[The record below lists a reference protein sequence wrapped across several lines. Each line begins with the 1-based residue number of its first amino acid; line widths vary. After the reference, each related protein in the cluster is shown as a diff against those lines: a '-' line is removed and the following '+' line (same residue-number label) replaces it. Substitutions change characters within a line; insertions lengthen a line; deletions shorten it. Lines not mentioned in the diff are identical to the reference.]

1 MSASGSVSRHPEIQ
15 RRLLRDVSELKQ
27 DPYPRIA
34 IHPEEDL
41 SKICLVLTP
50 EDLRPLHLT
59 IEVLD
64 YPAHAPKISIQS
76 KIKHPNVY
84 NEYIC
89 ASILNTQEGYTPA
102 YTLKA
107 IAIQLLSF
115 FNSEN
120 IEQDY
125 GGVKALKSYRNAWV
139 ADFFRCKRCGFD
151 ARPDIPNPFSF
162 HKEPKRSETYR
173 PDGASSQVSPPWS
186 ALKRFSLHKRDK
198 SSRSTSRGN
207 DHYNY
212 RSAKPRV
219 TFTSL
224 PDEIV
229 LQIFENLA
237 SPDVWA
243 VAKVSPRVRDMI
255 QSYDF
260 IRMRELQCFFLKET
274 FLNLKLGIGV
284 RVTSLVES
292 EFDLLSK
299 DAFNTHKVRMS
310 IHGQEFHVWLPVA
323 LSRRH
328 WRSVRQ
334 DVETSISKLGA
345 WLNQRNESDL
355 KILARFLT
363 DIVVKFSQE
372 TNTSVQ
378 KLSPWARAHRDSSR
392 STLNHASEKAVEAY
406 FTIFHLLLCVSC
418 EQPGIVKQ
426 ADQMVSDFLQGRV
439 SKADC
444 PNVGVLIGAALICTS
459 GLTEPLMRAI
469 INESIKRNVVWMLD
483 SRGQNMPE
491 LAYFE
496 PSAVSVY
503 RMQRTFEASLTS
515 YRLLMFYSLF
525 YRIARAD
532 PTTPLSTIRDEMFD
546 RHGAPPPGTS
556 SQMAG
561 DIRRIKTINSFP
573 AFMREVGIN
582 VLPSDEE
589 LTSFLRSMITE
600 SEEAGYSKMP
610 ITQSRA
616 YALRRMEE
624 PDVEVA
630 PGIDVNTPL
639 PKGSISGFF
648 PGKSKKNGRANR

>member
-1 MSASGSVSRHPEIQ
+1 MSTSGSVSRHPEIQ
-15 RRLLRDVSELKQ
+15 RRLLRDVSELRQ
-27 DPYPRIA
+27 DPYPRIS
-34 IHPEEDL
+34 IHPEDDL

-50 EDLRPLHLT
+50 EDWHPLHLT

-64 YPAHAPKISIQS
+64 YPTNAPKISIQS
-76 KIKHPNVY
+76 MINHPNVH

-120 IEQDY
+120 VEQDY

-139 ADFFRCKRCGFD
+139 VDFFRCKKCGFD
-151 ARPDIPNPFSF
+151 GRPDISNPFSF
-162 HKEPKRSETYR
+162 HKEARLNENHHSS
-173 PDGASSQVSPPWS
+173 DGASSQVSPRRS
-186 ALKRFSLHKRDK
+186 AFNRFFLHRRNKP
-198 SSRSTSRGN
+198 SRSASKETGTHIHRTT
-207 DHYNY
+207 
-212 RSAKPRV
+212 APRA

-229 LQIFENLA
+229 LQIFEDLS
-237 SPDVWA
+237 SPDIWA
-243 VAKVSPRVRDMI
+243 IAKVSPRIRDMV

-260 IRMRELQCFFLKET
+260 IRMRELQCFYLKDT
-274 FLNLKLGIGV
+274 FLNLKLGVGV
-284 RVTSLVES
+284 RVTNLVES
-292 EFDLLSK
+292 EFDLISK
-299 DAFNTHKVRMS
+299 AAFDTHKVRKS
-310 IHGQEFHVWLPVA
+310 IHGQTFHVWLPVA

-328 WRSVRQ
+328 WRSVSQ

-345 WLNQRNESDL
+345 WLNQRNESGL

-372 TNTSVQ
+372 TNKPVQ
-378 KLSPWARAHRDSSR
+378 RLAPWARAHQDHAR
-392 STLNHASEKAVEAY
+392 STLTHASEKAVEAY
-406 FTIFHLLLCVSC
+406 FTIFHLLLCVAC
-418 EQPGIVKQ
+418 EQPDIVRQ
-426 ADQMVSDFLQGRV
+426 ADQMVSDFLQGKV
-439 SKADC
+439 SKVDC

-496 PSAVSVY
+496 PSAVSEY
-503 RMQRTFEASLTS
+503 RMQKTFEASLTS

-532 PTTPLSTIRDEMFD
+532 PTKPLSTIRNEMFD

-573 AFMREVGIN
+573 DFMREVGIN
-582 VLPSDEE
+582 VLPSDQE
-589 LTSFLRSMITE
+589 LTSFLRNMIVE
-600 SEEAGYSKMP
+600 SEESGYSKMP

-616 YALRRMEE
+616 YALRRVKE

-648 PGKSKKNGRANR
+648 PGKRNGRANR